1 MADSLFSVYTRTQW
15 KPNPSGSVSRPSE
28 QSSIRSEGVFD
39 VAAALERVA
48 EIDQLAGVPDFWNDQ
63 QKAQALLKE
72 QAQKRDGADAWQK
85 QRAALDDAA
94 VMLELA
100 EEARDEASLHEAE
113 QMVASVS
120 DGIDKLKFAKMLS
133 GENDRAGAL
142 LSINAGA
149 GGVDA
154 QDWAEMLLRMYTR
167 WAERKGYKLDLIDY
181 QPGEE
186 AGIKSASFTVEGDWA
201 FGYLKAENG
210 VHRLVRISPFDANA
224 RRQTSFAAVFV
235 YPDLDETI
243 KIEIREEDIEVQ
255 TFRSG
260 GAGGQHVNKTE
271 SAVRF
276 IHRPSGIVVACQTER
291 SQHKN
296 RSSAMKMLRAK
307 LYEKE
312 EQEKAAKMGDVHA
325 QKKAIEW
332 GSQIRSYVLAP
343 YRLVNDHRT
352 ELKASNVDAVLDGDI
367 DSFIQAFLL
376 QDQGE
381 DGHGMEIPSKA

>member
-1 MADSLFSVYTRTQW
+1 V
-15 KPNPSGSVSRPSE
+15 
-28 QSSIRSEGVFD
+28 
-39 VAAALERVA
+39 
-48 EIDQLAGVPDFWNDQ
+48 
-63 QKAQALLKE
+63 LL
-72 QAQKRDGADAWQK
+72 D
-85 QRAALDDAA
+85 
-94 VMLELA
+94 LA
-100 EEARDEASLHEAE
+100 EEASDEASVKEAE
-113 QMVASVS
+113 GMTKVVETAVGQM
-120 DGIDKLKFAKMLS
+120 KFARMLS
-133 GENDRAGAL
+133 GENDRANAL
-142 LSINAGA
+142 VSINAGA

-154 QDWAEMLLRMYTR
+154 QDWAEMLVRMYTR
-167 WAERKGYKLDLIDY
+167 WAERKGYKLEMLDW
-181 QPGEE
+181 QAGEE

-235 YPDLDETI
+235 YPDLDESI
-243 KIEIREEDIEVQ
+243 NIEIRDEDLEVQ

-276 IHRPSGIVVACQTER
+276 IHKPTGIVVACQTER

-307 LYEKE
+307 LYEKA
-312 EQEKAAKMGDVHA
+312 EQERLAKMGDVHA

-343 YRLVNDHRT
+343 YTMVNDHRT
-352 ELKASNVDAVLDGDI
+352 ELKMGNVEKVLDGDI
-367 DSFIQAFLL
+367 DEFIQAYLMQS
-376 QDQGE
+376 QDENSTKG
-381 DGHGMEIPSKA
+381 